1 MNGCMETDKPLISIV
16 MAVYEPN
23 LQWFKEQLESLEA
36 QTYPNLE
43 LLVIDDCSP
52 TVPFEII
59 KQ

>member
-23 LQWFKEQLESLEA
+23 LQWFREQLDSLEA

-52 TVPFEII
+52 TVPF
-59 KQ
+59 